1 MVCQGQEN
9 AEEMISGTTNFEKG
23 IHMRTAIVYY
33 SLQGNVRYV
42 AEKVSKE
49 TGADLIE
56 LVPVKA
62 YPDKGM
68 VKFLWGGSAVTF
80 KKKPELEPYKFNKD
94 DYDLIILGTPVW
106 AGKFTPPLRTFL
118 EDNDLTGK
126 KIAVIATS
134 AGGGSDKCI
143 ELLKQAAKADSL
155 AAQLSLVDPKDKP
168 SEENEK
174 NIAGFINAVK
184 NIL

>member
-1 MVCQGQEN
+1 MKTVV
-9 AEEMISGTTNFEKG
+9 
-23 IHMRTAIVYY
+23 VYY

-42 AEKVSKE
+42 AEKVSK
-49 TGADLIE
+49 GLDADLIE

-68 VKFLWGGSAVTF
+68 KKFIWGGSAVTF
-80 KKKPELEPYKFNKD
+80 KKKPDLEPYSFNAS

-106 AGKFTPPLRTFL
+106 ASGFTPPLRTFL

-134 AGGGSDKCI
+134 AGGNSVKCI
-143 ELLKQAAKADSL
+143 EKLKEASGAD
-155 AAQLSLVDPKDKP
+155 AFVAQLSLIDPGSSPSDEKDKQID
-168 SEENEK
+168 E
-174 NIAGFINAVK
+174 FINSCR
-184 NIL
+184 NIKG